1 MEFSELL
8 VKRRSIRNFQ
18 DREVPLSLLLEII
31 KISCLAPNASNRQP
45 WRFIIVSKRDRIE
58 KLAYESK
65 SNLLKDLD
73 NNPTPL
79 LKKYETILRNERYN
93 VFYNAPCLIYI
104 TGPKEV
110 RSLDVDCALAASYLM
125 LAATTRGLGTCWVAL
140 GSRIK
145 DPDILKEIRL
155 PADHRIVAPIIV
167 GYPEEIP
174 EPPKR
179 NEPQIFKIIQ

>member
-8 VKRRSIRNFQ
+8 VKRRSVRNFQ
-18 DREVPLSLLLEII
+18 DREVSLSLLLEII

-45 WRFIIVSKRDRIE
+45 WRFIIVSKRDLIE

-73 NNPTPL
+73 SNPSPL
-79 LKKYETILRNERYN
+79 LKQYEPILRNERYN

-104 TGPKEV
+104 TGPKDV
-110 RSLDVDCALAASYLM
+110 RSLDVDSALAASYLM

-145 DPDILKEIRL
+145 NPDILKEIGL

-167 GYPEEIP
+167 GYPEKIP
-174 EPPKR
+174 ETPKR
-179 NEPQIFKIIQ
+179 NEPQILKIVR